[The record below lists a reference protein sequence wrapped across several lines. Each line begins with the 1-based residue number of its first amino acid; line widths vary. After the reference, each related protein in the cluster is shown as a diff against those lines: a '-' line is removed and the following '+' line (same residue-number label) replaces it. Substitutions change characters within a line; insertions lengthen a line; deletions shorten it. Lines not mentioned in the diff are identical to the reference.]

1 MSPIPEFIEK
11 LLLAKVVERLYSDGV
26 SDSAKEI
33 SKLGVDVVKTARL
46 FLAPF
51 QLAAAFQDR
60 FERFVRRLAAD
71 IPDER
76 LISVPP
82 EVAGPALNQMKY
94 LDEDN
99 PLWKMFETLLRCS
112 VDKDRVDRVHPSF
125 AHIIS
130 QLARDEGVILYHLR
144 SRDFEVVDTMDLNR
158 EENRFVNLVVE
169 QSDVPSDEL
178 FLPEQLHVYYS
189 HLESLSLVTWPV
201 YKQDPIKD
209 AQELQTGIR
218 RYSTMKLTEFGRLF
232 VSACVPEDGFRL

>member
-11 LLLAKVVERLYSDGV
+11 ILPAKVVERLYSDGV

-51 QLAAAFQDR
+51 QVAAAFQDR
-60 FERFVRRLAAD
+60 FERFVGGLATE

-76 LISVPP
+76 FISVPP

-144 SRDFEVVDTMDLNR
+144 SRDFEVVDTMDLNQ

-201 YKQDPIKD
+201 KKQDPIRNE
-209 AQELQTGIR
+209 QGVQTGTAQC
-218 RYSTMKLTEFGRLF
+218 S
-232 VSACVPEDGFRL
+232 